1 MNAPNACAGSVGGFF
16 NEKSSSTYSGASD
29 LQALHVAEESGTG
42 HGNDSWGTD
51 TLKLNSSL
59 SLANFPFGVNK
70 GLADN
75 VNALG
80 VGRNSTLLNTLV
92 SRGDI
97 ASRTYSFWEGWTG
110 TEPQHQMDGNLVF
123 GGYDAAKISG
133 NNITLP
139 FSTDKFCLEG
149 YIVAISD
156 IKMELP
162 NGYRPSIIGSYTG
175 SSLRACI
182 SPGYP
187 IMSLPKEIW
196 TAFVAASGVTEV
208 GRSNQTDSFGMLIS
222 TDAL

>member
-16 NEKSSSTYSGASD
+16 NEQSSTTYSAATFE
-29 LQALHVAEESGTG
+29 ALHVAAEALNHHS
-42 HGNDSWGTD
+42 NDAFGTD

-59 SLANFPFGVNK
+59 SLPGFPFGVNK
-70 GLADN
+70 GKVDN

-80 VGRNSTLLNTLV
+80 VGRNSSLLNTLM

-110 TEPQHQMDGNLVF
+110 AELQHQMDGNLVI

-139 FSTDKFCLEG
+139 FSVDSVCLEG
-149 YIVAISD
+149 YIVTISD

-162 NGYRPSIIGSYTG
+162 NGSSPSIMGAFAGSP
-175 SSLRACI
+175 LKACVG
-182 SPGYP
+182 PGYP
-187 IMSLPKEIW
+187 IMTLPQSIW
-196 TAFVAASGVTEV
+196 NSFVEVSGVTEV
-208 GRSNQTDSFGMLIS
+208 GRSYQTDFYGMLIAADS
-222 TDAL
+222 S